1 MNNARI
7 LGILTCFALLV
18 GVGCATGT
26 GPDYTGGGG
35 GGDDVVDEPGAMT
48 VMGRVTGFVT
58 TPQGEAIPGAT
69 VDLVGV
75 TSALT
80 DEDGLFV
87 LTGVEPQGVM
97 NVRFTK
103 RGYTTN
109 VRTVELMGWETQS
122 INARLLPVD
131 LIETIGSQGGRIETA
146 ELRVD
151 LPANAFVDKQGNPI
165 SSDVEIAVTHIDPSG
180 DEILAAPND
189 FTAYN
194 EAGFEAGLMS
204 YAMIDVSMTTPD
216 GEEVELAGDVSAGV
230 ELLLPE
236 DLPEMQEIQVGDV
249 IPTWHFDEDLVKWV
263 EEDLATVIESTTA
276 PGRLAAVF
284 DAPYFSAWNVDDC
297 FITPD
302 MDPAAM
308 AACLGTP
315 VTCIV
320 GDVDDV
326 GNNEIIGADVL
337 AGNVTLF
344 GTVTDTTD
352 DNGEY
357 LLWPIQVGATVD
369 IIVDVTVGG
378 RRYSV
383 TDGSFTAN
391 GPAADGTDPAQCV
404 QVPTIEVPTCVV
416 GGVVDLERQRVHNP
430 QVPDIIGDSVAGK
443 AYFFEPDGT
452 PETCINIEPTVIPVD
467 TCEIVDTTD
476 LDDEVMDFFW
486 GQAPLDAGTDVELI
500 TETGDE
506 LFLDPEEREPGDVYY
521 EGIAQSDEVDVPFDS
536 NVDVYAIGDQW
547 GLPPVDLAGSLPMGS
562 EMELSNDVMTNGFR
576 IKRGD
581 KLDVTSNS
589 SDDSW
594 GTMALIMPDN
604 GTDVGCM
611 CRFNDDGAM
620 EIPADVT
627 SQLGT
632 GEAAMMISRVT
643 TDMTQLPNGYWLR
656 TMGRTS
662 TMVMG
667 EIDN

>member
-1 MNNARI
+1 MKTARI
-7 LGILTCFALLV
+7 FGILTCFALLV

-26 GPDYTGGGG
+26 GPDYPGGGGG
-35 GGDDVVDEPGAMT
+35 GGDVVDDPTAMT

-58 TPQGEAIPGAT
+58 TPAGEPVQGAT

-80 DEDGLFV
+80 DENGLFV
-87 LTGVEPQGVM
+87 LTEVEPAGLM

-109 VRTVELMGWETQS
+109 VRTVEVDGWETQTV
-122 INARLLPVD
+122 NARLLPVD

-151 LPANAFVDKQGNPI
+151 LPSNAFVNKQGEPVTG
-165 SSDVEIAVTHIDPSG
+165 DVEIAVTHINPATD
-180 DEILAAPND
+180 DILAAPND
-189 FTAYN
+189 FTAFT
-194 EAGFEAGLMS
+194 ESGSEAGLAS

-216 GEEVELAGDVSAGV
+216 GEEVELAGGTSAGV

-236 DLPEMQEIQVGDV
+236 ELPSAQAVQVGDV

-263 EEDLATVIESTTA
+263 EEATATVIESTTL

-297 FITPD
+297 FLDPN
-302 MDPAAM
+302 DPAAL

-320 GDVDDV
+320 GQVDDV

-337 AGNVTLF
+337 AGNVNLF

-352 DNGEY
+352 DNGQF

-383 TDGSFTAN
+383 TDGAFTAN
-391 GPAADGTDPAQCV
+391 GAAADGTDPAACV
-404 QVPTIEVPTCVV
+404 QIPDIEVPTCVV
-416 GGVVDLERQRVHNP
+416 GGVVDLERQRIHNP
-430 QVPDIIGDSVAGK
+430 QVPDVVADAIAGK

-452 PETCINIEPTVIPVD
+452 PETCVDIEPTTVPVD
-467 TCEIVDTTD
+467 DCEIVDTTD
-476 LDDEVMDFFW
+476 LDDEVSDFFW
-486 GQAPLDAGTDVELI
+486 GQAPLDAGTDVELV
-500 TETGDE
+500 TETGDT
-506 LFLDPEEREPGDVYY
+506 LFLDPEEREPGDEFYM
-521 EGIAQSDEVDVPFDS
+521 GIAQADEVEVPFDS
-536 NVDVYAIGDQW
+536 AVDVYAVGDQY
-547 GLPPVDLAGSLPMGS
+547 GLPPTDLGGSLVMGT
-562 EMELSNDVMTNGFR
+562 EMELSNDILSNGFR
-576 IKRGD
+576 VKRGD
-581 KLDVTSNS
+581 QLTVTTNS

-594 GTMALIMPDN
+594 GAMALILPDN
-604 GTDVGCM
+604 GTDEGCL
-611 CRFNDDGAM
+611 CRFNDDGQLD
-620 EIPADVT
+620 IPADVT
-627 SQLGT
+627 SQLDA
-632 GEAAMMISRVT
+632 GEAAMMITRVT
-643 TDMTQLPNGYWLR
+643 AEMEQLPNGYWLR
-656 TMGRTS
+656 TMGRSS